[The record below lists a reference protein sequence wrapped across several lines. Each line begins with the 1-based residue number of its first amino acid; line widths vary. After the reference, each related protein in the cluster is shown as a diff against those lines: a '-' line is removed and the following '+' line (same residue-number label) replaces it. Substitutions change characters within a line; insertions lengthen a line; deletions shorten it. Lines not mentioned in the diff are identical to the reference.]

1 VSNLLKT
8 RKSNST
14 KWALVAEIVG
24 WFLAM
29 DALALWIFITPNS
42 MVLQIAL
49 RGTLLGFVSLALI
62 LRLAKKNLPKA
73 LPALLMLLA
82 LAIQTQVV
90 CLKTGESTDLLAAIF
105 LGISFLY
112 RGSSRLW
119 WRFFVPVGGA
129 LLFIPIGVIETRGPA
144 LATLL
149 KAALTPCLSF
159 LVGALLAPFVENNNR
174 SRLIRQDLKRIA
186 RKNSEIIE
194 QVKALDEDVK
204 ELAGRAASPP
214 MVTEE
219 FLANNSLRA
228 SALIQT
234 LTYSEI
240 HQVVKTVIEELRDKH
255 ASWKTLR
262 LVLTSAVDL
271 SFPLAVRSDRES
283 VETIARSLL
292 ENSLEALGGGEGVVR
307 VTLKPSM
314 TFVNFIVEDNGRGLG
329 ESSKGA
335 TKALTLLEVR
345 ERSSSMG
352 WQIDIQARLGVGTRV
367 SLELPR
373 VDGDARIARSSST
386 RANQSRAAS
395 RPRDFSIQDESTN
408 SRPL

>member
-1 VSNLLKT
+1 MAKILKT
-8 RKSNST
+8 GNSSST

-29 DALALWIFITPNS
+29 DALAFWIFMTPNS
-42 MVLQIAL
+42 MVLQIGL
-49 RGTLLGFVSLALI
+49 RGTLLGFVSLAVI
-62 LRLAKKNLPKA
+62 LRLVKKSLPKA

-82 LAIQTQVV
+82 LAIQAQVV

-105 LGISFLY
+105 LGTAFLY

-119 WRFFVPVGGA
+119 WRFFVPVAGT

-149 KAALTPCLSF
+149 KAALTPGLSF
-159 LVGALLAPFVENNNR
+159 LVGALLAPFVENTSR

-186 RKNSEIIE
+186 RRNTEIIE

-204 ELAGRAASPP
+204 ELVGRAASPP

-219 FLANNSLRA
+219 FLVDSSMGT

-240 HQVVKTVIEELRDKH
+240 HQVVKALIEELRDKH
-255 ASWKTLR
+255 ASWKSLR
-262 LVLTSAVDL
+262 LVLTSAADL
-271 SFPLAVRSDRES
+271 SFPLAVRSDHES
-283 VETIARSLL
+283 VETMTRSLL

-314 TFVNFIVEDNGRGLG
+314 TFVNLIVEDNGRGFG
-329 ESSKGA
+329 ENSKGT
-335 TKALTLLEVR
+335 TKALTLVEMR
-345 ERSSSMG
+345 ERSASMG
-352 WQIDIQARLGVGTRV
+352 WQMDIQARLGVGTRV

-373 VDGDARIARSSST
+373 VDDSRIARPGSV
-386 RANQSRAAS
+386 RAIQPRTS